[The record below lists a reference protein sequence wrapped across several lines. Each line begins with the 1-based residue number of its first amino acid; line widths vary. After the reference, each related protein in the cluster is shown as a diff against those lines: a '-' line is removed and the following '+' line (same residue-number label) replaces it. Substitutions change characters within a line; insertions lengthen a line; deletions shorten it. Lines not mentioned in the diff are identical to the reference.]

1 LILDF
6 WELLIKD
13 DKGEEWKSYI
23 TKNITKEGKIFID
36 DLSSN
41 KIFNITKVNSVIF
54 MEIKGLTELNFGKH
68 RKITKYNP
76 KSFYISDNVNY
87 EDYIPRNMWGI

>member
-1 LILDF
+1 MILDF

-41 KIFNITKVNSVIF
+41 KIFNITKGNSVIF
-54 MEIKGLTELNFGKH
+54 REIKGLPELNDGKH
-68 RKITKYNP
+68 RKITEYNS

-87 EDYIPRNMWGI
+87 EDYI